1 MCKDSGI
8 SVDRPSGFCS
18 LYLTSSALSSTA
30 SRERCSWTGAVGGFT
45 LWKNWVCAAGAL
57 HNPLFGRK
65 MVSVTGNGLINQEA
79 QQNEACQM
87 CEEFFQFPFALQN
100 KKGICP
106 WTRRQNNFL
115 GDFFSSL
122 WTAKCFLLPT
132 SKLLDLLLKNY
143 GEKRKLLLQIMFLH
157 VLKIFS
163 ASFFLAERF
172 LYGWK

>member
-106 WTRRQNNFL
+106 WTRRQNNFFRRFF
-115 GDFFSSL
+115 FFSLDSQMFSSTNKQTLGFVAEKL
-122 WTAKCFLLPT
+122 WRKEKASTSNHVFACF
-132 SKLLDLLLKNY
+132 KN
-143 GEKRKLLLQIMFLH
+143 L
-157 VLKIFS
+157 FS
-163 ASFFLAERF
+163 
-172 LYGWK
+172 